1 METDNLIKPLLF
13 KELLEFDRIDKVIIE
28 SLEQALYRVEVE
40 IKGQV
45 YYVLESPGKIL
56 SRRSILQIQEILMQ
70 FTIGRIFL
78 RHVSPYD
85 EMIGLEENAQS
96 NQLLIPIG
104 NFFEDMPENS
114 IH

>member
-1 METDNLIKPLLF
+1 MENDNLIKPLLF
-13 KELLEFDRIDKVIIE
+13 KELLKFNRIDKVIIE
-28 SLEQALYRVEVE
+28 SLEQALYRVEIEVQ
-40 IKGQV
+40 GQT

-56 SRRSILQIQEILMQ
+56 SRRSILHIQEILMQ
-70 FTIGRIFL
+70 FNIGKIFL

-104 NFFEDMPENS
+104 NFFENLPENS